1 MHITKTR
8 RKIMSQCEVPPED
21 DDDDETVR
29 VSKISGYD
37 S

>member
-1 MHITKTR
+1 MHITKTP
-8 RKIMSQCEVPPED
+8 RKIMSQCEVPPE